1 MKPLTQRVRGQLFTQ
16 NNRLALLINQEAD
29 ALYLRY
35 ALVVRGPEN
44 PIFPAFVMD
53 DWGQE
58 RNTLDIYEWIAK
70 EGQRFPRSDVFG
82 YEMDGSET
90 QYFLRALETF
100 YKFPVFVYP
109 QPELPVPAGMALSRV
124 ILPDTDYAGEPQR
137 VPRPNHIPWPLRH
150 ANLTWWQANPETLAD
165 FGFTKRAL

>member
-1 MKPLTQRVRGQLFTQ
+1 MKPLTQRVRGQLFNQ
-16 NNRLALLINQEAD
+16 NNRLALLIDQEAD

-82 YEMDGSET
+82 LEMDGSET

-124 ILPDTDYAGEPQR
+124 ILPECTDIILGTQFTR
-137 VPRPNHIPWPLRH
+137 KCCGLNG
-150 ANLTWWQANPETLAD
+150 
-165 FGFTKRAL
+165 FGFPQYPLHKIYVVD